1 MIPDIPPRPAS
12 LTRSSTLQECWL
24 EPRPHLVHLLLQ
36 ASTSGFARLPLSY
49 ARNGGDRLPRIMQA
63 RQCTVALR
71 RVLLDSLVCHRME
84 NGASRTLIW
93 KTPLHFC
100 WLRNCKVTS
109 TRDSRG
115 STTNVCAADRRPACI
130 LEELHDTPCPGLA
143 IVLVTC
149 LSASQHYASRE
160 FEIIVGRQTVGPKQP
175 PRSRASLPVST
186 AYTHPRHASYT
197 PRGNSA
203 GRQTHHPCSAREPT
217 RTRAVSRMGSGKAAR
232 RRAQKTALPW
242 EYDDAHCVAWLSPPV
257 NSPR

>member
-1 MIPDIPPRPAS
+1 
-12 LTRSSTLQECWL
+12 
-24 EPRPHLVHLLLQ
+24 
-36 ASTSGFARLPLSY
+36 
-49 ARNGGDRLPRIMQA
+49 
-63 RQCTVALR
+63 
-71 RVLLDSLVCHRME
+71 ME